1 MALENPPILKERKKG
16 RILNQLVKE
25 FNELPEDEHIK
36 RLFCLQKLN
45 YLLNT
50 ISHDLN
56 MHGWINNPKEKGWS
70 KHLEM
75 YGINP
80 QASFFMKGLQFAQAV
95 HKQIKPAEKTLLE
108 QQFQDKLNVDTNK
121 GYEFPLM
128 QERDDLLKNESIEQ
142 CEERYKANCYQLT
155 IYSERDTR
163 IQSNVKLHSDILD
176 KAKEKFESVQGK
188 NTSSPTTPTSPT
200 HSYHTKVLGA
210 HSNNNANFEFK
221 MGGREELFV
230 FRVEDRAELGLEQEL
245 HSFEVAKHFLE
256 DYAVFTWP
264 FKTPG
269 NIIELKPVVLSQF
282 ASQGSLADYATSL
295 YNKNE
300 SIANIGPITADYFK
314 LLSHFCLKLMEAKAY
329 HPDIKLT
336 NFLVHKNLIRVSDR
350 KTFVREENPL
360 VHTLR
365 ISPEYAPTEIIDCL
379 NEDWTGYNEDKDVEH
394 TIVNMPAV
402 MAYQLGMALKE
413 FLILTQSGN
422 HPDDFRDPGRTA
434 ISYFTSVTKETRDTR
449 TVINLSLLAQEL
461 TRSEAEKRLSIKQ
474 FYELLKFRT
483 YPCENFYQ
491 KLEELLPSKTLGIDE
506 DVSAIN
512 SLLTG
517 DLAGKELLTQANLIF
532 KKLYTSDSIDHRL
545 TRLAEKLAAKC
556 YRVCGESFFR
566 ESISTELLN
575 RDWQVSPWYRQL
587 FHILTFGFY
596 RIDRVT
602 HIEEIKDTMGMNLES
617 EEFQLYFPQ
626 LMFLPPAE
634 IESLGKL
641 ECVYFKDLVND
652 NLKKIVSSN
661 PDLQD
666 IDISDEDEHKDQQIS
681 TMSLPRETLTLSSST
696 EEDDEESS
704 EEEDVS
710 VTGTIVILDNKEGKD
725 ELSVDKKESLSA
737 EDKETQ
743 LPSGTTVIH
752 KKDAQPLPTGTTVIH
767 DGTGNDDAPP
777 KKKEDPVTRLSGRF
791 TLFALPN
798 VASFRTTLLRG
809 DRDSDKVKL
818 PQERIR
824 IKDINFEPPVS
835 DELQQE
841 ETTPM
846 LQQQFG

>member
-1 MALENPPILKERKKG
+1 MALENPPIIKERKKG
-16 RILNQLVKE
+16 SILNQLVKQ
-25 FNELPEDEHIK
+25 FNELPEDAHIK
-36 RLFCLQKLN
+36 RIFCLQKIN

-50 ISHDLN
+50 IAHDLHMN
-56 MHGWINNPKEKGWS
+56 SWINNSKEKGWS

-95 HKQIKPAEKTLLE
+95 HAKIKPEVAIQLE
-108 QQFQDKLNVDTNK
+108 QQFRDKLDVDANK

-142 CEERYKANCYQLT
+142 CEQRYIANCYQLV

-163 IQSNVKLHSDILD
+163 IQARAKLHSEIL
-176 KAKEKFESVQGK
+176 KEAKEKFESIQGK
-188 NTSSPTTPTSPT
+188 DTTSPT
-200 HSYHTKVLGA
+200 DSTSPSYRTKVLGA
-210 HSNNNANFEFK
+210 HANNNANFEFK
-221 MGGREELFV
+221 MGSRDESFV
-230 FRVEDRAELGLEQEL
+230 FRVEDRAELGLEQDL
-245 HSFEVAKHFLE
+245 HSFAVSQHFLE
-256 DYAVFTWP
+256 DYAGFIWP
-264 FKTPG
+264 FKTPA

-282 ASQGSLADYATSL
+282 ASQGSLADYAISL

-300 SIANIGPITADYFK
+300 SVANIGPIAADYFR

-350 KTFVREENPL
+350 KTFVREETPL

-365 ISPEYAPTEIIDCL
+365 ISPEYAPDEIISCL
-379 NEDWTGYNEDKDVEH
+379 NEDWTGYDEDKDVEH
-394 TIVNMPAV
+394 TTVNMPAV

-413 FLILTQSGN
+413 FLILTQLGN

-434 ISYFTSVTKETRDTR
+434 FSYFTSVTKETRDTR
-449 TVINLSLLAQEL
+449 TVTNLSLLAQEL
-461 TRSEAEKRLSIKQ
+461 TRSEPEKRLSIKQ

-483 YPCENFYQ
+483 LPCENFYQ

-506 DVSAIN
+506 DVDAIN

-517 DLAGKELLTQANLIF
+517 DLTGKELLNQANLIF
-532 KKLYTSDSIDHRL
+532 KKLYTSDSLDHRL
-545 TRLAEKLAAKC
+545 TRLAEKLAIKC
-556 YRVCGESFFR
+556 YRVCGEYFFK
-566 ESISTELLN
+566 ESINTELLN
-575 RDWQVSPWYRQL
+575 RDWQKAPWYRQL
-587 FHILTFGFY
+587 FHIISFGLF
-596 RIDRVT
+596 RVDRVT
-602 HIEEIKDTMGMNLES
+602 HIEEIKETMGMNLES

-634 IESLGKL
+634 LESLGTL

-666 IDISDEDEHKDQQIS
+666 IDITDEDVHKEQQSS
-681 TMSLPRETLTLSSST
+681 TISLPRETLTVSSST

-704 EEEDVS
+704 EEEELS
-710 VTGTIVILDNKEGKD
+710 LTGTMVILD
-725 ELSVDKKESLSA
+725 KKEEPSA
-737 EDKETQ
+737 EENKTQ
-743 LPSGTTVIH
+743 LPNGTTVIH
-752 KKDAQPLPTGTTVIH
+752 DKENEPLPTGTTVIH
-767 DGTGNDDAPP
+767 HNDTVESETPL
-777 KKKEDPVTRLSGRF
+777 KKKAGPVRHNSGRF

-798 VASFRTTLLRG
+798 VASFRTTILRG
-809 DRDSDKVKL
+809 DHGSDKVKL

-841 ETTPM
+841 EAAPL